1 MPWLDELVILMDD
14 ANVGT
19 LGVDMFTSTKSA
31 PPILASGEA
40 TLSIVE
46 TSGSSPERTQNSVIK
61 PAYLNL
67 AAQFLARAGTYAKAK
82 AKAQAAYDA
91 VVGIRNVT
99 VTDNA
104 LISGWYREITPLQE
118 PFDAGVDDRGQA
130 RCAFNVIAI
139 RSTKT

>member
-1 MPWLDELVILMDD
+1 MTWLDDLVTLMDD

-19 LGVDMFTSTKSA
+19 LGVDLFTSTKAS

-40 TLSIVE
+40 TLNIVE
-46 TSGSSPERTQNSVIK
+46 TSGSSPERTQNYVIR

-67 AAQFLARAGTYAKAK
+67 SAQFMARAGTYSKAK

-91 VVGIRNVT
+91 VVGIRNSWVT
-99 VTDNA
+99 NG
-104 LISGWYREITPLQE
+104 LSSGWYREITPLQE

-130 RCAFNVIAI
+130 RCGFNVIAV
-139 RSTKT
+139 RRNK